1 MTIDLTA
8 IGSLISSIGFPIV
21 MCLILVYFMNV
32 TNTKLTDAINGLQN
46 VITELIAKEEA
57 YHDKKD
63 GDE

>member
-8 IGSLISSIGFPIV
+8 IGGLISSIGFPIV

-32 TNTKLTDAINGLQN
+32 TNTKLTDAINDLKN
-46 VITELIAKEEA
+46 VIIELVAKEES
-57 YHDKKD
+57 YHKKD